1 MAVGGASSTG
11 PTPYRSLQDTPTW
24 ALATVCFVFIFTG
37 IFIEYLIHLL
47 SHWLKKS
54 RKTALYEALEK
65 LKSVLMVLGFMS
77 LILTVTQRSIIK
89 ICISDKVANRMLP
102 CRQTITKTTKATQE
116 RILAAESGSDYCG
129 SRGMTSLIS
138 QSGVNQLNIF
148 ICVIAIMQ
156 ILHTVL
162 TMALGRAKI
171 RSWKAW
177 ERETQTV
184 EYQAAN
190 DAHRF
195 RYTRQTTFA
204 RRHMG
209 FFTATSA
216 QLWIKCF
223 FRQFFSSVA
232 KVDYLT
238 LRHGFLAAHFP
249 NNSSFNFQRYIQR
262 SLDDDFKE
270 IVGISPWM
278 WFLVVIFMLVDVY
291 GWHAYLWVSF
301 IPLLIVLVL
310 GTKLEVVVAEMAL
323 EIRDQSSVIKGAP
336 LVRPD
341 NSLFWFSHPKY
352 VLPLIHFTLF
362 MNAFELAF
370 FVWVTLQFGIKSCYH
385 EKVEITAVRVVLAV
399 TVQIMCSYITL
410 PLYALVTQMGSQLKG
425 AILEERTANA
435 IKQWYGGVKKKM
447 KKKRQD
453 VSLSNYHS
461 YSPPVSTSNRTMDS
475 LSDNSHHHSQSNSQD
490 DIPSLLRNP
499 TLSDITP
506 FHGQIEMVENGA
518 QEIPQHVVP
527 STVIEIAGVPDLI
540 KNQT

>member
-1 MAVGGASSTG
+1 MLIAFDTQGKRHLHVDTWV
-11 PTPYRSLQDTPTW
+11 SLQQHQPN
-24 ALATVCFVFIFTG
+24 
-37 IFIEYLIHLL
+37 
-47 SHWLKKS
+47 S
-54 RKTALYEALEK
+54 
-65 LKSVLMVLGFMS
+65 GF
-77 LILTVTQRSIIK
+77 
-89 ICISDKVANRMLP
+89 
-102 CRQTITKTTKATQE
+102 
-116 RILAAESGSDYCG
+116 
-129 SRGMTSLIS
+129 
-138 QSGVNQLNIF
+138 
-148 ICVIAIMQ
+148 
-156 ILHTVL
+156 
-162 TMALGRAKI
+162 
-171 RSWKAW
+171 
-177 ERETQTV
+177 
-184 EYQAAN
+184 
-190 DAHRF
+190 
-195 RYTRQTTFA
+195 
-204 RRHMG
+204 
-209 FFTATSA
+209 
-216 QLWIKCF
+216 
-223 FRQFFSSVA
+223 SVA

-435 IKQWYGGVKKKM
+435 IKQC
-447 KKKRQD
+447 
-453 VSLSNYHS
+453 
-461 YSPPVSTSNRTMDS
+461 NRTMDS

>member
-1 MAVGGASSTG
+1 MPHDTRHIYYPPNLHDVQVSSKNKAAAATTMAVGGASSTG

-323 EIRDQSSVIKGAP
+323 QIRDQSSVIKGAP

-362 MNAFELAF
+362 M
-370 FVWVTLQFGIKSCYH
+370 LQFGIKSCYH

-435 IKQWYGGVKKKM
+435 IKQC
-447 KKKRQD
+447 
-453 VSLSNYHS
+453 
-461 YSPPVSTSNRTMDS
+461 NRTMDS

>member
-1 MAVGGASSTG
+1 MQQPPMAVGGASSTG

-54 RKTALYEALEK
+54 RKTACMRLWRSSNQFL
-65 LKSVLMVLGFMS
+65 LPWCWVH
-77 LILTVTQRSIIK
+77 VTHFDSNSKIIIK
-89 ICISDKVANRMLP
+89 NLHIDKVANRMLP
-102 CRQTITKTTKATQE
+102 WPSNHNQNHQSNTGKA
-116 RILAAESGSDYCG
+116 SW
-129 SRGMTSLIS
+129 
-138 QSGVNQLNIF
+138 QLNP
-148 ICVIAIMQ
+148 AQ
-156 ILHTVL
+156 IIV
-162 TMALGRAKI
+162 AQGLGVGKLGSERLKQ
-171 RSWKAW
+171 WK
-177 ERETQTV
+177 
-184 EYQAAN
+184 YQAAN

-362 MNAFELAF
+362 M
-370 FVWVTLQFGIKSCYH
+370 LQFGIKSCYH

-435 IKQWYGGVKKKM
+435 IKQY
-447 KKKRQD
+447 
-453 VSLSNYHS
+453 
-461 YSPPVSTSNRTMDS
+461 
-475 LSDNSHHHSQSNSQD
+475 NSHHHSQSNSQD

>member
-1 MAVGGASSTG
+1 MLIAFDTQGKRHLHVDTWV
-11 PTPYRSLQDTPTW
+11 SLQQHQPN
-24 ALATVCFVFIFTG
+24 
-37 IFIEYLIHLL
+37 
-47 SHWLKKS
+47 S
-54 RKTALYEALEK
+54 
-65 LKSVLMVLGFMS
+65 GF
-77 LILTVTQRSIIK
+77 
-89 ICISDKVANRMLP
+89 
-102 CRQTITKTTKATQE
+102 
-116 RILAAESGSDYCG
+116 
-129 SRGMTSLIS
+129 
-138 QSGVNQLNIF
+138 
-148 ICVIAIMQ
+148 
-156 ILHTVL
+156 
-162 TMALGRAKI
+162 
-171 RSWKAW
+171 
-177 ERETQTV
+177 
-184 EYQAAN
+184 
-190 DAHRF
+190 
-195 RYTRQTTFA
+195 
-204 RRHMG
+204 
-209 FFTATSA
+209 
-216 QLWIKCF
+216 
-223 FRQFFSSVA
+223 SVA

-435 IKQWYGGVKKKM
+435 IKQY
-447 KKKRQD
+447 
-453 VSLSNYHS
+453 
-461 YSPPVSTSNRTMDS
+461 
-475 LSDNSHHHSQSNSQD
+475 NSHHHSQSNSQD